1 MFNNILEAITQNKN
15 ILMFFSVFVY
25 VIALFATLSNPL
37 FLFSL
42 IITIVFGL
50 IIFKTRIPIKYII
63 IWCLIFYFGVANTS
77 YRIKM
82 SDDLL
87 NYAPQNTN
95 ITGKII
101 SIPQGLSENKPKFF
115 FQVNSIT
122 IDSKIKKLNKEK
134 VLVNINAKNIS
145 QNKLENLKI
154 YDSFKLT
161 GRLAM
166 PFKAGNPSQ
175 FDYGNYLKNFN
186 TYAVFYAKDIEKLE
200 QKPTIKELTL
210 QKINDYREYV
220 IKVHSQ
226 FLESP
231 NLEILGGIVFGDDAV
246 SPTKEIKQSFINS
259 GLLHILAASGM
270 NVAFIFTFF
279 YYFMSLFKLGYK
291 LKISLGILTV
301 ILYTL
306 MTGLGASVVR
316 ASCML
321 IFVLIGKLLNRD
333 AHSISLLSFVA
344 LLMLIYN
351 PMYIND
357 VGFQLSF
364 VVTFGILITSD
375 IIVRYKNKILNS
387 IIGTIAIPII
397 AQLWVIPIQIF
408 YFNNIS
414 LYSIVAN
421 IMSVPI
427 LMVISFGG
435 FVSALLAAIVP
446 LASLICQVFDFV
458 LNPLLTLLVGISN
471 FWGSLPYSSLQTS
484 HPNVFQIILYYAILM
499 CAIGFFKKDLSEKTR
514 KNLKTAF
521 LIMFIIFLILLIPI
535 KNKNLEI
542 TAFDVGNADCF
553 LIKTPD
559 NKFIMIDTAKSGYQG
574 GKSQADIIVIKYLK
588 DIGIKEI
595 ENIIITH
602 FDSDHCGGAVDLMK
616 NLKVKNIYVNEL
628 HHNSFL
634 AKEIYK
640 TAKANGVNIIEATN
654 EEIYNQNGLKL
665 RNFSD
670 KSMKED
676 NDKSIITLLE
686 YEDFKMLFTGD
697 CGEKILEKFLKNFPK
712 NITILKV
719 PHHGAMNVLNQ
730 EIINYLNPKFA
741 LISVGENKFGHPN
754 IYTMYLLK
762 NSQILRT
769 DINNSIKI
777 SINKKGNKIYAYDM
791 KQRKYLNILK
801 KRKN

>member
-1 MFNNILEAITQNKN
+1 M
-15 ILMFFSVFVY
+15 
-25 VIALFATLSNPL
+25 
-37 FLFSL
+37 
-42 IITIVFGL
+42 
-50 IIFKTRIPIKYII
+50 
-63 IWCLIFYFGVANTS
+63 
-77 YRIKM
+77 
-82 SDDLL
+82 
-87 NYAPQNTN
+87 
-95 ITGKII
+95 
-101 SIPQGLSENKPKFF
+101 
-115 FQVNSIT
+115 
-122 IDSKIKKLNKEK
+122 
-134 VLVNINAKNIS
+134 
-145 QNKLENLKI
+145 
-154 YDSFKLT
+154 
-161 GRLAM
+161 
-166 PFKAGNPSQ
+166 
-175 FDYGNYLKNFN
+175 
-186 TYAVFYAKDIEKLE
+186 
-200 QKPTIKELTL
+200 

-375 IIVRYKNKILNS
+375 IIIRYKNKILNS

-446 LASLICQVFDFV
+446 LAI
-458 LNPLLTLLVGISN
+458 
-471 FWGSLPYSSLQTS
+471 
-484 HPNVFQIILYYAILM
+484 
-499 CAIGFFKKDLSEKTR
+499 
-514 KNLKTAF
+514 
-521 LIMFIIFLILLIPI
+521 
-535 KNKNLEI
+535 
-542 TAFDVGNADCF
+542 
-553 LIKTPD
+553 
-559 NKFIMIDTAKSGYQG
+559 
-574 GKSQADIIVIKYLK
+574 
-588 DIGIKEI
+588 
-595 ENIIITH
+595 
-602 FDSDHCGGAVDLMK
+602 
-616 NLKVKNIYVNEL
+616 
-628 HHNSFL
+628 
-634 AKEIYK
+634 
-640 TAKANGVNIIEATN
+640 
-654 EEIYNQNGLKL
+654 
-665 RNFSD
+665 
-670 KSMKED
+670 
-676 NDKSIITLLE
+676 
-686 YEDFKMLFTGD
+686 
-697 CGEKILEKFLKNFPK
+697 
-712 NITILKV
+712 
-719 PHHGAMNVLNQ
+719 
-730 EIINYLNPKFA
+730 
-741 LISVGENKFGHPN
+741 
-754 IYTMYLLK
+754 
-762 NSQILRT
+762 
-769 DINNSIKI
+769 
-777 SINKKGNKIYAYDM
+777 
-791 KQRKYLNILK
+791 
-801 KRKN
+801 